1 MKCAIYLEDNNPIN
15 VFSANA
21 IRAGQGIHDY
31 EIIYDT
37 NLFSSFDDVIKFRK
51 QFVVTD
57 ARSFLKI
64 IEPSLGVN
72 TIDTEFLENIKP
84 GPSVELNFNNSV
96 MPYELYTTWSKTQ
109 LTQKGFWGYNSEDL
123 NLPKNTFS
131 GIVCVASGLIPLMLI
146 DKITTV
152 DNVVIT
158 DINEN
163 CLSFQEH
170 LIKNIDT
177 IKTVDQYIEF
187 VNAFSKDNGLEI
199 YGTLTNKDTVQNLLD
214 SIQTKL
220 SFLKSLSITY
230 YKGDLRLPDQFI
242 RDTIKSSKAPLVYF
256 SNIFSFVP
264 TLENNNSEKD
274 FVLFINI
281 LLGSNLNTTWHG
293 DTYERYK
300 TSNIVSQSTDFYHK
314 KLNINLPYQ
323 GFLNEIEALEER
335 NLFTI
340 HRDRDGHKGTYF
352 NHGWSSFVLHG
363 LGYNKTHGYEQYG
376 YKTDEESP
384 YDWTLEALENCPKM
398 VEWFKEMKFKNRY
411 HRVRLMKL
419 APGGMVGL
427 HNDNPNPTASATNM
441 AVNNPVNCEMHF
453 LNRKY
458 QYLGIVPWQA
468 GDVYKILIGLNH
480 YVINKSNENRYH
492 FIIHG
497 AGGYI

>member
-1 MKCAIYLEDNNPIN
+1 MKCAIYLENKNPIS

-21 IRAGQGIHDY
+21 IRAGQGTHNY

-37 NLFSSFDDVIKFRK
+37 SIFPLFDDVIKFRK
-51 QFVVTD
+51 EFVITD
-57 ARSFLKI
+57 ASSFLKI
-64 IEPSLGVN
+64 IEPSLGVSS
-72 TIDTEFLENIKP
+72 IHTEFLENIKL
-84 GPSVELNFNNSV
+84 GSAVELNFNNSI
-96 MPYELYTTWSKTQ
+96 MPYNLYTTWCENQ
-109 LTQKGFWGYNSEDL
+109 LTQRGFWGYNSEDL
-123 NLPKNTFS
+123 NLPNYEFS
-131 GIVCVASGLIPLMLI
+131 GVVCVASGLIPLMLI
-146 DKITTV
+146 DKMSSV

-158 DINEN
+158 DINEH

-170 LIKNIDT
+170 LIKNIDK

-187 VNAFSKDNGLEI
+187 VNIFSKDNSLEI
-199 YGTLTNKDTVQNLLD
+199 YGTLSDNDTLQRLLD
-214 SIQTKL
+214 SIQNKL
-220 SFLKSLSITY
+220 PFLKSLPITY
-230 YKGDLRLPDQFI
+230 YKGDLRLPDNFI
-242 RDTIKSSKAPLVYF
+242 KDTLKSSKSPLVYF
-256 SNIFSFVP
+256 SNIFSFAP
-264 TLENNNSEKD
+264 TLEDNNSEKD
-274 FVLFINI
+274 FILFMNI
-281 LLGSNLNTTWHG
+281 LLGSNLRTTWYG

-300 TSNIVSQSTDFYHK
+300 TSNFVNQASDFYHK
-314 KLNINLPYQ
+314 KLDIAMPYRD
-323 GFLNEIEALEER
+323 FLNEIESLEES

-363 LGYNKTHGYEQYG
+363 LGYDKTQGYEQYG
-376 YKTDEESP
+376 YSNDEDAP
-384 YDWTLEALENCPKM
+384 YDWTLEALENCPKI
-398 VEWFKEMKFKNRY
+398 VEWFKEMKFKSRY
-411 HRVRLMKL
+411 HRVRIMKL

-441 AVNNPVNCEMHF
+441 AVNNPDNCEMHF

>member
-1 MKCAIYLEDNNPIN
+1 MRCAIYLEDKNPIN

-21 IRAGQGIHDY
+21 IRAERSMHDY
-31 EIIYDT
+31 EIIYDA

-57 ARSFLKI
+57 ARLFLKI

-72 TIDTEFLENIKP
+72 TIDTEFLENIKF
-84 GPSVELNFNNSV
+84 GPKVELTFNNSV
-96 MPYELYTTWSKTQ
+96 MPYEAYTTWAKNH
-109 LTQKGFWGYNSEDL
+109 LTQRGFWGYNSEDL
-123 NLPKNTFS
+123 NLPNVIFS

-146 DKITTV
+146 DKMTTV

-158 DINEN
+158 DINEH
-163 CLSFQEH
+163 CLSFQER
-170 LIKNIDT
+170 LIKNIDR
-177 IKTVDQYIEF
+177 IKTVDQYIKF
-187 VNAFSKDNGLEI
+187 VNTFSKDNNLDI
-199 YGTLTNKDTVQNLLD
+199 YGTLSDKDTVQNLLD

-220 SFLKSLSITY
+220 SFLNSLSIIY
-230 YKGDLRLPDQFI
+230 YKGDLRLPDQFT
-242 RDTIKSSKAPLVYF
+242 RDTLKSSKAPLVYF

-274 FVLFINI
+274 FVLFLNI
-281 LLGSNLNTTWHG
+281 LLGSNLHTTWYG

-300 TSNIVSQSTDFYHK
+300 TSNFISQATDSYHK

-323 GFLNEIEALEER
+323 EFLNEIAALEKK

-384 YDWTLEALENCPKM
+384 YHWTQEALENCPKM
-398 VEWFKEMKFKNRY
+398 VEWFKQMEFKNKY
-411 HRVRLMKL
+411 HRVRVMKL

-453 LNRKY
+453 LNKKY

-497 AGGYI
+497 SGGYI